1 MRKNLFV
8 LTVFVSVLI
17 FGCDDGSTKNDA
29 DIISVADED
38 VSDDFSDEILTDMEE
53 NDTVPD
59 ENPDDTSETIN
70 NGLDESFLEP
80 NKGFAFKIVAPLLP
94 AVPSSY
100 DLKPEEKPHYLQGEL
115 TDKSGNKFVFS
126 NIDNT
131 FAADYE
137 GYLYITSSSEYSET
151 TYYTANIL
159 PSFETL
165 DWMTENEVDTVNST
179 YFYLYLYR
187 NDFVDSTLFRVCP
200 DAIPDPAKE
209 SGLKLFIEE
218 NAWNFDENF
227 GIMVNTY
234 LTFDKKAITTFFG
247 DELHKL
253 CYCYDIDGNGNPTER
268 ACTPEDMDLEPLPPT
283 SPTPE
288 DGAENVDN
296 TVELSW
302 KASSDPDGGAVKY
315 TLLFGT
321 DIVPADKVLENS
333 SDLKWKPEKPLDL
346 NTQYFWQVIVTDDEG
361 NSVKGKI
368 WTFNTD
374 ETVVTLENHDFLIL
388 VNKSLKGKLDDELD
402 QYIQDVESDGFIPA
416 IRYWMPGGAEI
427 MKEIIKESYNDH
439 SIKGAVFIGDMPP
452 ASFEQHADYGEP
464 YGIVYEEF
472 PSEFFF
478 MDMDGTW
485 EDVDGNGIYDK
496 YPKALTLEIFSSRII
511 GTVKE
516 ISDYLGRAHEYRK
529 NGSFFDSR
537 NFFSFIDDDWSVYID
552 ESGNVYEDY
561 MGIRD
566 SDWELGSIYGEN
578 YERRER
584 PEDTSKTTY
593 MDFMTKEGAEY
604 VYQWIHSD
612 PQKIYF
618 DDNFSPNPANILTID
633 EIINGKVKGSFYNL
647 FDCSI
652 SRYTANGGNIAS
664 EYLKGEYG
672 LATLGSTK
680 TGGIFNPEVMNI
692 ALANG
697 ENWGTGYQMWVNDIW
712 ENYASYGFDHAFI
725 ESWWLGMMIQ
735 GDPLLTLTDKK
746 TFTVKSTYPKKFYTK
761 EQIRILNRTRGIH

>member
-1 MRKNLFV
+1 MMKKLFI
-8 LTVFVSVLI
+8 LSVFVSVLI
-17 FGCDDGSTKNDA
+17 FGCDDGSAKNDA
-29 DIISVADED
+29 DIILIADED
-38 VSDDFSDEILTDMEE
+38 LSDDLSDEILTDSEE
-53 NDTVPD
+53 NDSDQD
-59 ENPDDTSETIN
+59 EITDDPAEIIN
-70 NGLDESFLEP
+70 IGLDESFLEP
-80 NKGFAFKIVAPLLP
+80 SKGFTFKIVSPLLP
-94 AVPSSY
+94 SAPSSY
-100 DLKPEEKPHYLQGEL
+100 ELKPEEKPYFLKGEL
-115 TDKSGNKFVFS
+115 IDKSGNKFTFS

-131 FAADYE
+131 FAANYE
-137 GYLYITSSSEYSET
+137 GYLYITSASEYLET

-165 DWMTENEVDTVNST
+165 DWMVENEVDTVNST

-187 NDFVDSTLFRVCP
+187 NDFVDDTLFRVCP

-209 SGLKLFIEE
+209 SALKLFMDE
-218 NAWNFDENF
+218 NEWNFNENF

-268 ACTPEDMDLEPLPPT
+268 ACTPEDMDLDPLPPT

-288 DGAENVDN
+288 DGAENVDA

-321 DIVPADKVLENS
+321 DSVPADKVLENS

-346 NTQYFWQVIVTDDEG
+346 NTQYFWQVIVTDDEE
-361 NSVKGKI
+361 NEVKGKI

-374 ETVVTLENHDFLIL
+374 ETVVTLEAHDFLIL
-388 VNKSLKGKLDDELD
+388 VNSTLKGKLDDELN
-402 QYIQDVESDGFIPA
+402 QYIQDVESAGYTPA

-427 MKEIIKESYNDH
+427 MKEIVKKSYDEH
-439 SIKGAVFIGDMPP
+439 SITGAVFIGDLPP
-452 ASFEQHADYGEP
+452 ASFEQFADYGEP

-478 MDMDGTW
+478 MDMDGDW
-485 EDVDGNGIYDK
+485 EDSDTNGIYDK
-496 YPKALTLEIFSSRII
+496 YPKDLTLEIFSSRII

-516 ISDYLGRAHEYRK
+516 ISDYLGRTHEYRK

-537 NFFSFIDDDWSVYID
+537 NFFSFIDDDWSTYID
-552 ESGNVYEDY
+552 ESGKVWEDY
-561 MGIRD
+561 MGIKN
-566 SDWELGSIYGEN
+566 SLWELGSIYGDN
-578 YERRER
+578 YERRED
-584 PEDTSKTTY
+584 PENTTKTTY
-593 MDFMTKEGAEY
+593 MDFLTKDGAEY

-618 DDNFSPNPANILTID
+618 DDNFSPNPANILTIE

-652 SRYTANGGNIAS
+652 SRYTAIGGNIAS

-712 ENYASYGFDHAFI
+712 ENHENYGFDHAFI

-746 TFTVKSTYPKKFYTK
+746 NFTVKSTYPKKVYTL
-761 EQIRILNRTRGIH
+761 EQLRMLNRIKSAH